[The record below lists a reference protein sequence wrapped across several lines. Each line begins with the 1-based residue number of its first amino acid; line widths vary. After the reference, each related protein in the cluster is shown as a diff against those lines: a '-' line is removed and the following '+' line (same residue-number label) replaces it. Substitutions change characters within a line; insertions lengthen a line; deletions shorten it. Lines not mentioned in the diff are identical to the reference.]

1 LEKTYKS
8 FARNGAALPADKQEL
23 YRQYTTELG
32 EMTLKFG
39 QNSLA
44 ATNAFTLNITDP
56 GRVEE
61 LPDFVKE
68 GLAADAKA
76 RGEKGWTVT
85 LQYPSYVPFMTYSSD
100 REAKEQL
107 WRASNARALGGEF
120 DNCENIRRIVDLRR
134 QIAGLLG
141 YETYA
146 DYVLEAHMAENTAT
160 VNAFLQELLDET
172 IDYVLGRLCDDQRL
186 CPCAGLRGRCDAVG
200 LVVLCREVQERE
212 VCAERRAGEALLR
225 IGEGEKSGIT
235 SPSKPCAWA

>member
-1 LEKTYKS
+1 MQRIALDVQPKLTALSNDIALDPALFARVKAVYENPGWFLSKEDKRLLEKTYKS

-76 RGEKGWTVT
+76 RGEKGLDGDVAVSE
-85 LQYPSYVPFMTYSSD
+85 LRPLHDLFVGP
-100 REAKEQL
+100 R
-107 WRASNARALGGEF
+107 GEGAA
-120 DNCENIRRIVDLRR
+120 V
-134 QIAGLLG
+134 AGV
-141 YETYA
+141 ECA
-146 DYVLEAHMAENTAT
+146 
-160 VNAFLQELLDET
+160 
-172 IDYVLGRLCDDQRL
+172 
-186 CPCAGLRGRCDAVG
+186 CAGRRVRQLR
-200 LVVLCREVQERE
+200 EYPPH
-212 VCAERRAGEALLR
+212 RRSAPPDRRSAG
-225 IGEGEKSGIT
+225 I
-235 SPSKPCAWA
+235 